1 MKFVKKKE
9 KIMNKVGQQVLIK
22 LVKISMVVIKVRLL
36 RSIFFC
42 F

>member
-1 MKFVKKKE
+1 MKFVKKE

>member
-1 MKFVKKKE
+1 
-9 KIMNKVGQQVLIK
+9 MNKVGQQVLIK

>member
-1 MKFVKKKE
+1 
-9 KIMNKVGQQVLIK
+9 MNKVGQQVLIK
-22 LVKISMVVIKVRLL
+22 LVKISMVVIEVRLL